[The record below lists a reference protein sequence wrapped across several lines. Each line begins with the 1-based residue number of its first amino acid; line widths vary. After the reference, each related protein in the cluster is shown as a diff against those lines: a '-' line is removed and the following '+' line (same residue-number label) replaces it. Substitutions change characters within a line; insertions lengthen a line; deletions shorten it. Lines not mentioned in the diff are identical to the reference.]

1 MHKPNSAQ
9 ALYNYNMA
17 AKENNNPHIGTL
29 NERSLHAAL
38 KKHLTHKGDQVEVKL
53 ENYVIDLMRG
63 ETLIEIQTRGF
74 AAIRRKLEY
83 LVPKYKI
90 KLYHPIA
97 ARKWIVRVDSDG
109 NFLKRRRSPRKGSPF
124 DVFNELLS
132 LRSVALHPNL
142 ELHILMIEVEEVWKD
157 DGKGSWRKK
166 FWSVHDHHLLK
177 VTEDYCLCSAEDYL
191 ALLPEKLPEKFT
203 NADLIVTQRCTSRM
217 AGKATYSLREM
228 GLIEQIGIQNRYH
241 VFQRVK

>member
-1 MHKPNSAQ
+1 MTV
-9 ALYNYNMA
+9 
-17 AKENNNPHIGTL
+17 KEKTPPHIGTL

-38 KKHLTHKGDQVEVKL
+38 KDYLFQEGDQVEVKL

-63 ETLIEIQTRGF
+63 ETLIEIQTRSF
-74 AAIRRKLEY
+74 AAICRKLEN
-83 LVPKYKI
+83 LTPKYKI

-97 ARKWIVRVDSDG
+97 ARKWIVRVDSDD
-109 NFLKRRRSPRKGSPF
+109 NFLKRRRSPRKGSVF
-124 DVFNELLS
+124 DTFNELLS

-177 VTEDYCLCSAEDYL
+177 VTEDHCLNSAEDYL
-191 ALLPEKLPEKFT
+191 SLLPEKLPEQFT
-203 NADLIVTQRCTSRM
+203 NADLTATQGCRKRM
-217 AGKATYSLREM
+217 AGKATYALREM
-228 GLIEQIGIQNRYH
+228 GLIERIGIQNRYH

>member
-1 MHKPNSAQ
+1 MTV
-9 ALYNYNMA
+9 
-17 AKENNNPHIGTL
+17 KENTHPQIGTL

-38 KKHLTHKGDQVEVKL
+38 KDYLFQEGDQVEVNL

-63 ETLIEIQTRGF
+63 ETLIEIQTRSF

-97 ARKWIVRVDSDG
+97 AKKWIVRVDGDG
-109 NFLKRRRSPRKGSPF
+109 NFLKRRRSPRKGSFF
-124 DVFNELLS
+124 DIFNELLS
-132 LRSVALHPNL
+132 LRLVALHSNL
-142 ELHILMIEVEEVWKD
+142 ELHILMIEVEEIWKD

-177 VTEDYCLCSAEDYL
+177 VTEDCCLCGAEDYL
-191 ALLPEKLPEKFT
+191 ALLPDKLPAEFT
-203 NADLIVTQRCTSRM
+203 NADLVAAQRCRKRM
-217 AGKATYSLREM
+217 AGKATYALREM
-228 GLIEQIGIQNRYH
+228 GLIEQIGTQNRYH
-241 VFQRVK
+241 VYQRVK

>member
-1 MHKPNSAQ
+1 MT
-9 ALYNYNMA
+9 L
-17 AKENNNPHIGTL
+17 KEDTSPRIGTL

-38 KKHLTHKGDQVEVKL
+38 KDYLFEEGDQVEVKL
-53 ENYVIDLMRG
+53 ESYVIDLMRG

-83 LVPKYKI
+83 LVSKYKI

-97 ARKWIVRVDSDG
+97 AKKWIVRVDGDG
-109 NFLKRRRSPRKGSPF
+109 KFLKRRRSPRKGSVF
-124 DVFNELLS
+124 DIFNELLS

-142 ELHILMIEVEEVWKD
+142 ELHILMVEVEEVWKD

-177 VTEDYCLCSAEDYL
+177 VTEDCCLGSAEDYL
-191 ALLPEKLPEKFT
+191 ALLPEKLPEQFT
-203 NADLIVTQRCTSRM
+203 NADLIAAQRCTSRM
-217 AGKATYSLREM
+217 AGKATYALREM